1 MAKTTFNPC
10 VCGHNYI
17 EHAYST
23 QAPCTAD
30 SCACREFKPDEVAEK
45 AAIDALSADADD
57 LRDPDEEPE
66 PVEEE

>member
-10 VCGHNYI
+10 VCGHDYI
-17 EHAYST
+17 EH
-23 QAPCTAD
+23 
-30 SCACREFKPDEVAEK
+30 DEVAEK

-66 PVEEE
+66 PIGEE